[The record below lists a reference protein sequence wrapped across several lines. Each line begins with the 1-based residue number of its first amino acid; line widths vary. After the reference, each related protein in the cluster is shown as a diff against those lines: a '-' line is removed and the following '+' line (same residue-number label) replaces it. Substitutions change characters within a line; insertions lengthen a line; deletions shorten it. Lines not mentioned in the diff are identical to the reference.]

1 MKLNKTIGR
10 VATTLVATAMLA
22 SLAAPAY
29 AAEAALVTTTNTVSF
44 TKAITK
50 DEAAGVPTGQFVFTV
65 TDGTGSVSTQITDE
79 DSNTENGVQIV
90 ANNTG
95 ATVAVDISFKM
106 AGFDAPGT
114 YSYTLQE
121 TSTDIPGMTVDN
133 TKYTLNVVVVNAD
146 SENPDGKT
154 FVINSAELSAGE
166 GKTDTI
172 TDTYTTYS
180 LTLDKT
186 LKGDFADKNDSFV
199 FDITFNANDTHATS
213 FKLGNETVNF
223 VDGVATQQVTLKGGE
238 SIVADG
244 LPVGTTY
251 TITESTEQGDAAK
264 YETTASGTG
273 VNDFTEASKQV
284 TGDVKVPG
292 AGDGAP
298 EVASDVEVHY
308 FNTLTSTPATGI
320 VMDVAP
326 YALLVVIAAAGCFVF
341 LRKRRED

>member
-29 AAEAALVTTTNTVSF
+29 AEAGPLTNTNNTVSF

-50 DEAAGVPTGQFVFTV
+50 DDAAGVPQGKFVFTV
-65 TDGTGSVSTQITDE
+65 TDGTGTASAQIVDE
-79 DSNTENGVQIV
+79 DSVAEGVQIV
-90 ANNTG
+90 ANNTA
-95 ATVAVDISFKM
+95 ATVTVDIAFNMS
-106 AGFDAPGT
+106 AFDKPGT

-121 TSTDIPGMTVDN
+121 TSTDIPGMSIDN
-133 TKYTLNVVVVNAD
+133 TQYTLNVVVVNAD

-199 FDITFNANDTHATS
+199 FDIVFTANDNHATS
-213 FKLGNETVNF
+213 FTLGGDSVSFE
-223 VDGVATQQVTLKGGE
+223 DGTATCQVTLKDGE

-244 LPVGTTY
+244 LPEGTTY
-251 TITESTEQGDAAK
+251 VITESSTEGDGAK
-264 YETTASGTG
+264 YETEATGDG
-273 VNDFTEASKQV
+273 VNTNNEKV
-284 TGDVKVPG
+284 VNGDLM
-292 AGDGAP
+292 AP
-298 EVASDVEVHY
+298 DALGASDVEVHY
-308 FNTLTSTPATGI
+308 VNTLKSSPATGI

>member
-29 AAEAALVTTTNTVSF
+29 AAEATLITTNNTVSF
-44 TKAITK
+44 TKEITK

-65 TDGTGSVSTQITDE
+65 TDGTGTASTQITDE

-106 AGFDAPGT
+106 GGFDAPGT

-121 TSTDIPGMTVDN
+121 TGTDIPGMTVDN
-133 TKYTLNVVVVNAD
+133 TEYTLNVVVVNAN
-146 SENPDGKT
+146 SANPDGET
-154 FVINSAELSAGE
+154 FVIDSAELRNST

-172 TDTYTTYS
+172 TDTYNTYS
-180 LTLDKT
+180 LKLDKA
-186 LKGDFADKNDSFV
+186 LAGDFADANDSFV
-199 FDITFNANDTHATS
+199 FNITFNANDTHATS
-213 FKLGNETVNF
+213 FKLGDNTVNF
-223 VDGVATQQVTLKGGE
+223 VNGTATQKVTLRGGD

-251 TITESTEQGDAAK
+251 TITELTDEGDAEK

-273 VNDFTEASKQV
+273 VNDFTEANKQV
-284 TGDVKVPG
+284 TGDVMVPG
-292 AGDGAP
+292 EGAS

-308 FNTLTSTPATGI
+308 VNTLNSTPATGI